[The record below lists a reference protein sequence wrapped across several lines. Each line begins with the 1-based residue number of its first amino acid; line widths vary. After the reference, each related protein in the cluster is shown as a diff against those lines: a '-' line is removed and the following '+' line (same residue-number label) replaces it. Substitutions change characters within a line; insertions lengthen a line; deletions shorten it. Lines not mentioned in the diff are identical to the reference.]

1 MPTEM
6 LYHKAT
12 CADTKTGVG
21 VRGSREVEGGGRRDL
36 WKYKV
41 FCFSFFVVVVVSSN
55 YRLPRVS
62 LLRIY
67 HNALE
72 VIESNM
78 AIVYSSLITS
88 LQ

>member
-1 MPTEM
+1 MEEGEIFGN
-6 LYHKAT
+6 
-12 CADTKTGVG
+12 TK
-21 VRGSREVEGGGRRDL
+21 SF
-36 WKYKV
+36 V
-41 FCFSFFVVVVVSSN
+41 FLFVVVVVVVVSSN